1 MAMMIRRKEGKKNMN
16 TIIKYYIKKYIYKKL
31 DEIREQ
37 ENNETSTNEIL
48 EEWVN
53 SSSVEF

>member
-1 MAMMIRRKEGKKNMN
+1 MN
-16 TIIKYYIKKYIYKKL
+16 TIIKYYLKKYIYKKI
-31 DEIREQ
+31 DETKKQ